1 MRLNVELIGG
11 MYDAIHNGVGQRSRC
26 PSQLLIPAI
35 NAQLRAKNE
44 RAGCRPVMDELKEV
58 KLLVLGT
65 FDQQLLI
72 HDQKLN
78 SHILLQDLSH
88 SFREEGFGEMMTW
101 VGQVPVLLNTY
112 SCRSSVYVRVCSR
125 CVICAMQSVNLAE

>member
-1 MRLNVELIGG
+1 MRLNVELTGG

-65 FDQQLLI
+65 FDQHPLI
-72 HDQKLN
+72 HNQKLKL
-78 SHILLQDLSH
+78 HVLLQNLSH
-88 SFREEGFGEMMTW
+88 RVRFFGDFK
-101 VGQVPVLLNTY
+101 
-112 SCRSSVYVRVCSR
+112 
-125 CVICAMQSVNLAE
+125 VNEKLW